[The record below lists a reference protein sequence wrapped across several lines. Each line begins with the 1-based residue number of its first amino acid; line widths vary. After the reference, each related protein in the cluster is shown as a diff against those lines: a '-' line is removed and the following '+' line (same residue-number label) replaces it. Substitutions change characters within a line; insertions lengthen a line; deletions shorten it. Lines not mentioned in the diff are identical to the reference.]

1 MSKLD
6 EWGVLP
12 QAIELAGRGVTGKP
26 AARQLLPLIET
37 WARRVGQDVPSVDAV
52 AKVLS
57 RYFDGPAGDGR
68 TKRARSQKAAA
79 SLQVEHQ
86 LDVADRQVDAIASLE
101 RQFLWVQQKGAQVDT
116 ILARL
121 EELAKQEGAG
131 GITTSNVRDAA
142 VAFKAFSSEQ
152 RGWLELLVDV
162 KDRLYVHQQYEQAF
176 REILAAI
183 MAEAPDRAPAIAS
196 RLRTNP
202 VVANVLRNRA
212 AAAGDVA

>member
-1 MSKLD
+1 MSKL
-6 EWGVLP
+6 ETWGVLGDV
-12 QAIELAGRGVTGKP
+12 IELQGQGVGGKP
-26 AARQLLPLIET
+26 AARAVMPKIEETCARLNLP
-37 WARRVGQDVPSVDAV
+37 VPSVEAV
-52 AKVLS
+52 GMAIK
-57 RYFDGPAGDGR
+57 RYFENPASDGR
-68 TKRARSQKAAA
+68 TRRARSQKEVAAVRQERA
-79 SLQVEHQ
+79 AE
-86 LDVADRQVDAIASLE
+86 VADRQVDAIASLE
-101 RQFLWVQQKGAQVDT
+101 RQFLWVQEKGAQVDT

-121 EELAKQEGAG
+121 EELAKKDDAG

-183 MAEAPDRAPAIAS
+183 MAEAPDRAPAIAN

-202 VVANVLRNRA
+202 VVANVLRMRA
-212 AAAGDVA
+212 AAAGEVA